1 VQAGE
6 DVRHGRDSTPRL
18 AESATERGR
27 FRGDDPELVHDFLRQ
42 LARLLVPMEAAE
54 VRSEYVEGGVVD
66 VGNEGDSTS
75 ARPARDEEPGSS
87 HDTTP

>member
-1 VQAGE
+1 VTE
-6 DVRHGRDSTPRL
+6 PRQF
-18 AESATERGR
+18 G
-27 FRGDDPELVHDFLRQ
+27 GDDPEVVHDFLRQ

-66 VGNEGDSTS
+66 VGDEGDCTS

-87 HDTTP
+87 HGEHV